1 MDFKEYIKEI
11 DRLYHVGN
19 TTEHSFRGALAS
31 YLQDILKLFVV
42 TNEPRRIDCG
52 APDYVIT
59 LKDVP
64 IAFLEAKDID
74 DRDLDGRKEH
84 KAQFSRYKE
93 SLDRIIFTDYLD
105 FHMYLGGEFADS
117 VRIAETKGDH
127 IVGLPENENKFN
139 EMILHL
145 ATEGRQR
152 ITSSAALAKQMAA
165 KAHLLAEAV
174 KLRLE
179 TDGEDGNG
187 DIPAQ
192 LRAFRNV
199 LIHDLK
205 AEEFA
210 DIYAQTIAYGMFT
223 ARLNDNTPEDFSRQ
237 EAANLIPKS
246 NPFLRKIFQS
256 IAGYDLD
263 EGIAWIVDDLAG
275 MFGATDAE
283 RIMRN
288 YGSNKRH
295 SDPIVHFYED
305 FLAEYDPKLRKSRG
319 VWYTPAPVV
328 KFIVKSVDEILQNE
342 FDLPMGLADDSRI
355 QVDYAVEQSRDDR
368 TKDGKKH
375 MLKSVHRVQIL
386 DPATGTGTFL
396 AEVIQQIRDK
406 FDGMEG
412 MWPSYVETNLIPRIH
427 GFEIL
432 MASYTI
438 AHLKL
443 STTLKSS
450 GYNNQS
456 NQRLKV
462 YLTNSLEE
470 ATPRADNLFANWLS
484 DEADEASRIKTD
496 TPVMICL
503 GNPPYSIS
511 SSNSGKWII
520 DLISDYKKNLNERNI
535 QPLSDDYIK
544 FIRLGQHYVSKNGEG
559 ILAYISNNGF
569 LDGII
574 HRQMRKSLLEE
585 FDEIYILNLHGN
597 SRRKELAPDGE
608 PDENV
613 FDIMQGVSINLFVK
627 TGKKEK
633 GKLATLKYYDLFG
646 KRESKY
652 EYLDRGDFLSVPW
665 AELTPGTP
673 YYFFVPK
680 DFSTQESYD
689 KGIKLDELM
698 PLNLSGVQSGRDAI
712 FIDDSKLLLSERVHT
727 LLEQNYDS
735 QFAAQYKVEDSSGY
749 PLLKRIKESSYSED
763 HIVKYLYRPF
773 DFKQL
778 YYDEGLIKRAFYKVN
793 RHMLRDNISL
803 LSCKQ
808 QSTFP
813 YQHALVSK
821 HITDMNSISMQSK
834 EATYVFPLYLY
845 AEDGNKY
852 LNLNQSELSKISDAI
867 GENIEPEELVQY
879 IYAVLYSPKYR
890 SSYLEFLKIDFPRI
904 PIPRDAESYHRI
916 AQKGA
921 ELEHYHLMTGCS
933 SWPMVVSF
941 PIGGDGVI
949 NGVSYNE
956 GKVSINENQY
966 FGGVSDLAWNFYIGG
981 YQPAQKWLKDR
992 KGQKLEF
999 ADVKHYNNIIYALEQ
1014 TDRIMKEIDE
1024 IGVI

>member
-1 MDFKEYIKEI
+1 MDFKDYIKEI

-31 YLQDILKLFVV
+31 YLQDILKRFVV

-64 IAFLEAKDID
+64 VAFLEAKDID

-127 IVGLPENENKFN
+127 IVGIPENESKFN

-152 ITSSAALAKQMAA
+152 ITSSATLAKQMAA

-179 TDGEDGNG
+179 TDGEDGSG

-246 NPFLRKIFQS
+246 NPFLRRIFQS

-275 MFGATDAE
+275 MFEATDAE

-342 FDLPMGLADDSRI
+342 FNLPMGIADDSMI
-355 QVDYAVEQSRDDR
+355 QVDHAVEQSRDER

-375 MLKSVHRVQIL
+375 VLKSVHRVQIL

-511 SSNSGKWII
+511 SQNNGRWINS
-520 DLISDYKKNLNERNI
+520 LIECYKQHLNEKNI
-535 QPLSDDYIK
+535 QPLSDDYVK
-544 FIRLGQHYVSKNGEG
+544 FIRLGQHYVERNGDG
-559 ILAYISNNGF
+559 ILAYITNNSY
-569 LDGII
+569 LDGLV
-574 HRQMRKSLLEE
+574 HREMRLSLLKT
-585 FDEIYILNLHGN
+585 FDKIFILNLNGY
-597 SRRKELAPDGE
+597 SLSGE
-608 PDENV
+608 PSSNGAIDENV
-613 FDIMQGVSINLFVK
+613 FDIMQGVAIGIFVK
-627 TGKKEK
+627 TGKKNKDE
-633 GKLATLKYYDLFG
+633 LATVYYSNLQG
-646 KRESKY
+646 SRESKY
-652 EYLDRGDFLSVPW
+652 DYLSSHTVSTSWSVLDVAKPNYYFTPKDLSTGSEYLGFLSVKDLFVKYNNGIETGKDDFFL
-665 AELTPGTP
+665 AFSKSELRERMNIA
-673 YYFFVPK
+673 F
-680 DFSTQESYD
+680 QD
-689 KGIKLDELM
+689 KYKAIDSFGI
-698 PLNLSGVQSGRDAI
+698 
-712 FIDDSKLLLSERVHT
+712 
-727 LLEQNYDS
+727 
-735 QFAAQYKVEDSSGY
+735 EDSDNYRFKSRFLGSAFD
-749 PLLKRIKESSYSED
+749 ESL
-763 HIVKYLYRPF
+763 IININYRPF
-773 DFKQL
+773 DIRAC
-778 YYDEGLIKRAFYKVN
+778 YYDTTLQRRPASDLMRNMLSQNYGLIVPRQVQNEFHHCFVSNIPTGCNLTGTAKKFGSGPLFPMFIYDDSGVRQVN
-793 RHMLRDNISL
+793 FREEFVNKCSE
-803 LSCKQ
+803 
-808 QSTFP
+808 
-813 YQHALVSK
+813 ALGE
-821 HITDMNSISMQSK
+821 SI
-834 EATYVFPLYLY
+834 
-845 AEDGNKY
+845 
-852 LNLNQSELSKISDAI
+852 I
-867 GENIEPEELVQY
+867 PEELFDYV
-879 IYAVLYSPKYR
+879 YAVLHSNAYCKRY
-890 SSYLEFLKIDFPRI
+890 YEFLKIDFPRV
-904 PIPRDAESYHRI
+904 PFPSDPEVYHSLSR
-916 AQKGA
+916 KGA
-921 ELEHYHLMTGCS
+921 EMKALHMFEKANA
-933 SWPMVVSF
+933 WPMVIKF
-941 PIGGDGVI
+941 PIQG
-949 NGVSYNE
+949 NNNE
-956 GKVSINENQY
+956 NPVENIRFNDGKVYINDTQY
-966 FGGVSDLAWNFYIGG
+966 FGGVSELVWYFYIGG

-1024 IGVI
+1024 IGVV

>member
-1 MDFKEYIKEI
+1 MDFKEYIKTI

-31 YLQDILKLFVV
+31 YLQDILKNFVI

-64 IAFLEAKDID
+64 VAFLEAKDID
-74 DRDLDGRKEH
+74 DKDLDGRKEH
-84 KAQFSRYKE
+84 KSQFTRYKE
-93 SLDRIIFTDYLD
+93 SLERIVFTDYLD
-105 FHMYLGGEFADS
+105 FHMYIGGEYSDS
-117 VRIAETKGDH
+117 VRIAETHGDH
-127 IVGLPENENKFN
+127 IVGIPENEVKFN

-152 ITSSAALAKQMAA
+152 ITSSATLAKQMAA

-205 AEEFA
+205 AAEFA

-223 ARLNDNTPEDFSRQ
+223 ARLNDTTPDDFSRQ

-256 IAGYDLD
+256 IAGFDLD

-319 VWYTPAPVV
+319 VWYTPSPVV
-328 KFIVKSVDEILQNE
+328 KFIVKSVDEIIQSVFN
-342 FDLPMGLADDSRI
+342 LPMGLADDSKI
-355 QVDYAVEQSRDDR
+355 QIDHAVEQSHDER
-368 TKDGKKH
+368 TKDHKKH
-375 MLKSVHRVQIL
+375 VMKSVHRVQIL

-412 MWPSYVETNLIPRIH
+412 MWPSYVETNLIPRLH

-443 STTLKSS
+443 STTLKYS
-450 GYNNQS
+450 GYNNQT

-484 DEADEASRIKTD
+484 DEADEASRIKTE

-520 DLISDYKKNLNERNI
+520 DLISDYKKNLNEKNI

-544 FIRLGQHYVSKNGEG
+544 FIKLGQYYISRKGEG

-574 HRQMRKSLLEE
+574 HRQMRKSLMET
-585 FDEIYILNLHGN
+585 FDLVYILNLHGN
-597 SRRKELAPDGE
+597 SRRKELSPDGSQ
-608 PDENV
+608 DENV

-627 TGKKEK
+627 TGNKEK
-633 GKLATLKYYDLFG
+633 GQLAKLMYYDLFG

-652 EYLDRGDFLSVPW
+652 DYLGHNSFQTVNWIELSPE
-665 AELTPGTP
+665 AP

-680 DFSTQESYD
+680 DFSTQEAYN

-712 FIDDSKLLLSERVHT
+712 FVDDSKEELTERVQT
-727 LLEQNYDS
+727 LLGQHYDT
-735 QFAAQYKVEDSSGY
+735 QFAQKYKVEDSSGY
-749 PLLKRIKESSYSED
+749 PLLKRIRESSFSAE
-763 HIVKYLYRPF
+763 HIVKFLYRPF
-773 DFKQL
+773 DYKHL

-793 RHMLRDNISL
+793 QHMLQDNISL

-813 YQHALVSK
+813 YQHALLSRN
-821 HITDMNSISMQSK
+821 ITDMNSISMQSK

-845 AEDGNKY
+845 AEDGSKY
-852 LNLNQSELSKISDAI
+852 LNMSQ
-867 GENIEPEELVQY
+867 EELKKFSTVIGADCNAEELIHY

-904 PIPRDAESYHRI
+904 PLPKDADSFHKLAE
-916 AQKGA
+916 KGA
-921 ELEHYHLMTGCS
+921 ELARYHLLDNCS
-933 SWPMVVSF
+933 SWPMIITF
-941 PIGGDGVI
+941 PEGGDGI
-949 NGVSYNE
+949 ISGVSYNG
-956 GKVSINENQY
+956 GKVSINDRQY
-966 FGGVSDLAWNFYIGG
+966 FGGVSELAWNFYIGG

-992 KGQKLEF
+992 KGKKLEF
-999 ADVKHYNNIIYALEQ
+999 VDVKHYNHIIYALEQ
-1014 TDRIMKEIDE
+1014 TDRIMKEIDT
-1024 IGVI
+1024 IGVV